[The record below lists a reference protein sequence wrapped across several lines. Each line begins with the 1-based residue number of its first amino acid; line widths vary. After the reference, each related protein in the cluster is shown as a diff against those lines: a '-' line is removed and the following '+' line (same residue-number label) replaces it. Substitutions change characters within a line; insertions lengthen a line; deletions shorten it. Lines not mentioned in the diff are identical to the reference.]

1 MPFPQTVDSAPGR
14 ASHLGGSDGATHSNY
29 DDSVMTIVNR
39 IQNFAA
45 NAGWPGG
52 TNLKTYIDD
61 RTTTIRSKAG
71 TNSDVGVGVGDN
83 DTGLTKPSENLL
95 RIVLNALTVA
105 EITNTTFAFAKTIST
120 QEQIFVP
127 NMDTTP
133 TPGEDVH
140 WHSGGQLT
148 RLSSSR
154 RSKENERKISGALD
168 KLRAMQPK
176 FFDVIGRQQNLPGRT
191 VGVASFIAEDM
202 AQVDGALVSR
212 DEEGQPSGLI
222 TPAILAFTVAAVRE
236 LDEWTRSQVDQ
247 LGGRISGINSTVNDM
262 VESISES
269 FDDVKRRLSALEEA
283 KAGVLERIGELD
295 VRLSTAIDQIVTPEI
310 PNCPDHSELLDSI
323 VQRLDALESV
333 EPEAEGIELLRSE
346 MGELRNAV
354 QRLDVRRFG

>member
-1 MPFPQTVDSAPGR
+1 MPFPQTSDSLPAR
-14 ASHLGGSDGATHSNY
+14 ATTLGGNDGAKHSEY
-29 DDSVMTIVNR
+29 DDALMGTLGR
-39 IQNFAA
+39 IQTFLA

-52 TNLKTYIDD
+52 TNLKTYIDN

-71 TNSDVGVGVGDN
+71 TNADVGVGVGDN

-95 RIVLNALTVA
+95 RFVLNAGTMA
-105 EITNTTFAFAKTIST
+105 EMTNTTFAFAKTIST
-120 QEQIFVP
+120 QEQVFAP

-154 RSKENERKISGALD
+154 RSKENERVIVGALE

-176 FFDVIGRQQNLPGRT
+176 FFDVIGRTKNLPGRT

-202 AQVDGALVSR
+202 AQVDGSLVSR

-236 LDEWTRSQVDQ
+236 LDELVRSQLGQ
-247 LGGRISGINSTVNDM
+247 LSERITSVNSTVNDM

-269 FDDVKRRLSALEEA
+269 FDDVKQRIAALEEA

-310 PNCPDHSELLDSI
+310 PDCPDHSEALDAI
-323 VQRLDALESV
+323 VQRLDKLEAV
-333 EPEAEGIELLRSE
+333 EPENSDIELLRSE
-346 MGELRNAV
+346 MLELRNAV